1 MQPTLALKPQGATS
15 INEQVCVVPENGEW
29 VYYISM
35 CPVYWHAE
43 SDDDHFRLVIAQL
56 IVSGACRHHEIVAA
70 FGLTKNRVCRAV
82 RQLRERGIKSFFEKR
97 ATRKGGTRLTA
108 GKLSQ
113 AQTFLNRGMSRQDVA
128 EDLQVKKDTL
138 RKAINDGRLEEPEEQ
153 VKISSTLSERSME
166 DAEAAEGMGT
176 ACTRLDD
183 RTLGAIFGMREGAP
197 AEFTSCLDVPNG
209 GSLCALPALLANG
222 LLSGITKLGEVK
234 GYYSQTHI
242 LLVLAIMC
250 VCRIKTVERLQ
261 RHYAPGELGNLLGL
275 DRIPE
280 VRCLRY
286 KMDDLAGD
294 SAVEEWAASLSRQWM
309 EDSPETA
316 GFLYVDGHV
325 KVYSGANKL
334 PRRFVSRERLCLRG
348 ISTYWVNDAI
358 GQPFFL
364 VEKQI
369 DPGLL
374 ETLREDIV
382 PRLLAE
388 VPNQPT
394 EKELEDDPELHRFVI
409 VFDREGY
416 SPAFFKEMW
425 EKYRI
430 ACMTYRKNCT
440 DQWALEEFAEV
451 EAVMPRGEKVK
462 MALAERYSRVGSG
475 SDCLWVK
482 EVRKLTN
489 TGHQTAVIS
498 TGYSLD
504 MSTVAVS
511 MFTRWCQ
518 ENFFAYAMHHFPIEI
533 LADNKKE
540 VFSGTE
546 KVVNPAWREA
556 TRQRNTLNGKIT
568 RRQGKFMNKDSEKA
582 ACSDHRDHEKWEQKK
597 AELLEEIQ
605 ELQAEKEALAAKL
618 KDTPKHITWDDLCE
632 EDKFMK
638 LPSGRR
644 RLINTVGM
652 ITYRAETA
660 MISMMD
666 NSKLSTTDARAI
678 LQGLFT
684 SPADLFPDEDNG
696 TLTVRVHTASTPAVN
711 RHLAFLFNELN
722 ESETVYPGTNL
733 TMRFTTLSPAPEK
746 PDLVPPNLPRDQDI

>member
-1 MQPTLALKPQGATS
+1 MQPILPLKPQGATS
-15 INEQVCVVPENGEW
+15 INEKVCVVPENGTW
-29 VYYISM
+29 VYYVWM
-35 CPVYWHAE
+35 CPTYYHE
-43 SDDDHFRLVIAQL
+43 ENDHDHFRLTIAQL
-56 IVSGACRHHEIVAA
+56 INTGACRNHEIVSA
-70 FGLTKNRVCRAV
+70 FGITRNCACRAA
-82 RQLRERGIKSFFEKR
+82 RQLRERGIISFFEKR
-97 ATRKGGTRLTA
+97 RTRNGGTQLTP
-108 GKLSQ
+108 GKLSR

-128 EDLQVKKDTL
+128 DELKVNKDTL
-138 RKAINDGRLEEPEEQ
+138 RKAINDGRLEEPDEQ
-153 VKISSTLSERSME
+153 PETATTLSERSIE
-166 DAEAAEGMGT
+166 DAEAADGMGT

-183 RTLGAIFGMREGAP
+183 RTLGALFGMGEGART
-197 AEFTSCLDVPNG
+197 EFRPCLDVPNG

-222 LLSGITKLGEVK
+222 LLTSIKKLGEVK

-250 VCRIKTVERLQ
+250 LCRFKTIEKLQ
-261 RHYAPGELGNLLGL
+261 RRYAPGELGNLLGL
-275 DRIPE
+275 DRGPE
-280 VRCLRY
+280 ARCLRY
-286 KMDDLAGD
+286 KMDNLADG
-294 SAVEEWAASLSRQWM
+294 SAVEEWAASLSQQWM

-325 KVYSGANKL
+325 KVYSGDNKL
-334 PRRFVSRERLCLRG
+334 PRRFVSRQRLCLRG
-348 ISTYWVNDAI
+348 ISAYWVNDAI

-394 EKELEDDPELHRFVI
+394 EKELAGDPGLHRFVI
-409 VFDREGY
+409 VFDRAGY

-451 EAVMPRGEKVK
+451 EAVMPRGEKVE
-462 MALAERYSRVGSG
+462 MALAERGSHIGSG
-475 SDCLWVK
+475 SDRLWVK
-482 EVRKLTN
+482 EVRKLTD
-489 TGHQTAVIS
+489 TGHQTAVVS

-504 MSTVAVS
+504 ITTLAAA

-533 LADNKKE
+533 LTDNKKE

-546 KVVNPAWREA
+546 QVINPVWREA
-556 TRQRNTLNGKIT
+556 DRQRNAANGKLT

-582 ACSDHRDHEKWEQKK
+582 ACSDHPDHEKWERKK

-605 ELQAEKEALAAKL
+605 DLQAEKEALAAKL
-618 KDTPKHITWDDLCE
+618 KDTPKHITWDELSE

-660 MISMMD
+660 MTTMMD
-666 NSKLSTTDARAI
+666 TDKLSTTDARAI

-684 SPADLFPDEDNG
+684 SPADLFPDKDNG

-711 RHLAFLFNELN
+711 RHLAVLFDELN
-722 ESETVYPGTNL
+722 ATETVYPGTNL
-733 TMRFTTLSPAPEK
+733 TMKFTTLSPPPEK
-746 PDLVPPNLPRDQDI
+746 PD